1 MFHANLGDINTDVST
16 VAVDIYRA
24 VGKGGGG
31 DTRASRLVAM
41 LNRLLYI
48 YFISSENI
56 NTLLVKC
63 IEPYLCITAHDLK
76 KCTTYHY
83 KRACI

>member
-1 MFHANLGDINTDVST
+1 MLILAISIQTLALWLFSQI
-16 VAVDIYRA
+16 DIYRA
-24 VGKGGGG
+24 RGKGGGG

-63 IEPYLCITAHDLK
+63 IEPYLC
-76 KCTTYHY
+76 TTHVNEVMT
-83 KRACI
+83 